1 MRVMVGID
9 ESDESFHALRWT
21 LDKLFDGM
29 STRTAPP
36 EEANQEEAANLLTL
50 LHVQKAFHNYG
61 IPVGAGASAFYVPY
75 SIEESVRKSQ
85 NQISK
90 ELLFH
95 ASQMCKDKSIKVK
108 SLILE
113 GDPKEK
119 ICQVIEQMQVDLL
132 VVGSRKLGKIKR
144 ALLGSVSDYCA
155 HNANCPVLIVK
166 PPQEASK

>member
-75 SIEESVRKSQ
+75 SIEES
-85 NQISK
+85 
-90 ELLFH
+90 
-95 ASQMCKDKSIKVK
+95 IKVK

>member
-9 ESDESFHALRWT
+9 ESDESFHALQWT
-21 LDKLFDGM
+21 LDSLFDGI

-36 EEANQEEAANLLTL
+36 EEANQEEAGNLLTL
-50 LHVQKAFHNYG
+50 LHVQQAFHHFG
-61 IPVGAGASAFYVPY
+61 IPVGPGASVFYVPY

-85 NQISK
+85 KQIS
-90 ELLFH
+90 EALLFR
-95 ASQMCKDKSIKVK
+95 ASQMCKDKSINVK

-119 ICQVIEQMQVDLL
+119 ICQVIEQTQVDLL
-132 VVGSRKLGKIKR
+132 VVGSRNLGKIKR

-166 PPQEASK
+166 PPPETSK